1 MKGTG
6 TVKRAIVVGASSGI
20 GREVALLLAAE
31 GWTVGVAS
39 RRTEMLEKVRLESAH
54 RTRQESA
61 PTAASPGMVSA
72 FIDVTAADASERLL
86 SLIAAL
92 GGIDL
97 LFYASGIG
105 NKNIELD
112 ETVEMATVQTNAV
125 GFTRMVGTAYRYM
138 ATHGGGHI
146 AVVSSIA
153 GTKGLGA
160 APSYSATKSFQST
173 YIQALEQQA
182 RMRGLPIRFTDI
194 RPGFVA
200 TALLGDG
207 AGYPMLMDVSVVAR
221 DIVRSINAGRHVR
234 IIDRRW
240 RLLTFF
246 WRHIPDGLWRRITW
260 AK

>member
-1 MKGTG
+1 
-6 TVKRAIVVGASSGI
+6 
-20 GREVALLLAAE
+20 
-31 GWTVGVAS
+31 
-39 RRTEMLEKVRLESAH
+39 
-54 RTRQESA
+54 
-61 PTAASPGMVSA
+61 MVSA
-72 FIDVTAADASERLL
+72 FIDVTAGDACERLL
-86 SLIAAL
+86 SLIGAL
-92 GGIDL
+92 GGVDL

-105 NKNIELD
+105 KKNIEL
-112 ETVEMATVQTNAV
+112 EESVEMATVQTNAL
-125 GFTRMVGTAYRYM
+125 GFTRMVDTAYRYM
-138 ATHGGGHI
+138 AAHGGGHI

-207 AGYPMLMDVSVVAR
+207 AGYPMLMDVSAVAR

-234 IIDRRW
+234 IIDGRW

-246 WRHIPDGLWRRITW
+246 WRLMPSGLWRRITW